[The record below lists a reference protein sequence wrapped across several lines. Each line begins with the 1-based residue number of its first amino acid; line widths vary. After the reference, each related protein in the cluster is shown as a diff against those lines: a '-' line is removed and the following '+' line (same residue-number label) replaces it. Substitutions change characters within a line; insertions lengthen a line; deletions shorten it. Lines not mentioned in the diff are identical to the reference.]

1 MASTAAF
8 VDYLRD
14 PLGAAGTIEF
24 RKMFGEYAMVCD
36 GKVVALVCDDQLFF
50 KPTQAA
56 RQHLGRVAEAPPYPG
71 ARLHFLVQ
79 EALED
84 RTLITTLV
92 RLTADELPLPGH
104 RQPRATQARKV
115 ATP

>member
-14 PLGAAGTIEF
+14 QLGAAGTIEF
-24 RKMFGEYAMVCD
+24 RKMFGEYAMYCD
-36 GKVVALVCDDQLFF
+36 GKVVALVCDDQLFL

-56 RQHLGRVAEAPPYPG
+56 RQHLGRVVEAPPYPG
-71 ARLHFLVQ
+71 ARLYFLVQ

-84 RTLITTLV
+84 RALITTLV
-92 RLTADELPLPGH
+92 RLTADELPLP
-104 RQPRATQARKV
+104 RPRKPRAAKTRKAAAR
-115 ATP
+115 